1 MWQAIITGISSFLTS
16 MFGLLSSLFSGVVSV
31 FYTTGENGGPTI
43 LLEVIIFGA
52 AAALVAAAVYVI
64 VRLIRAAVA
73 KLRGGVSAT
82 K

>member
-16 MFGLLSSLFSGVVSV
+16 MFGLLASLFDGVVSV

-43 LLEVIIFGA
+43 LLEAIIFGA

-64 VRLIRAAVA
+64 VRLIKGAVA
-73 KLRGGVSAT
+73 RLRGGVSNAR
-82 K
+82 